1 MTMATME
8 EIKDMLGDTF
18 PDDLTDEIYKKEFLD
33 NTNSV
38 IAQYGEQWVR
48 EHKVMLASQWKYVRT
63 LV

>member
-1 MTMATME
+1 MATME

>member
-18 PDDLTDEIYKKEFLD
+18 PDDLTDETYKKEFLD